1 MLKNRIKRILKDSNQ
16 KEIITKGFSFMM
28 FRLGG
33 TLAGYLF
40 TLFISNK
47 FGANIYGLVA
57 IGFSLFIIISIVG
70 RLGLDINIIKF
81 FSQDKNDIESGVFYR
96 SIIKSFIFSSLL
108 AFIILGLKGFIVL
121 DLFREPKPELIP
133 LLPWVLAAIPF
144 WSVTI
149 ISASF
154 LRAKRK
160 NNAFAFFNNPSRFL
174 GGLILLIIFYSFSNQ
189 PIIIFKAHFFA
200 ILLSAIVSFIMVVF
214 NLKSIK
220 LKTKIN
226 TWSFL
231 RDSFPMMLSSSILI
245 LLGWMDTFIMG
256 IYETEANVGIY
267 NVSLKVA
274 TLSVFSLQAVNSI
287 LAPKIA
293 ESFANGDLKY
303 KNLIN
308 FSTKLN
314 FFISGLIILLIIIFH
329 NFLLGMFGEAF
340 KAGYIILFIF
350 CVGQMVNSFSG
361 SVGVILQMIGKQ
373 KIYQNFVLIALVINL
388 ILTFLLTPIYGGTGA
403 AISTVIS
410 MIVWNLGSAIYL
422 KKKMNIKSYYGFS

>member
-1 MLKNRIKRILKDSNQ
+1 ML
-16 KEIITKGFSFMM
+16 

-47 FGANIYGLVA
+47 FGEGIYGLVA
-57 IGFSLFIIISIVG
+57 IGFSIFLIISVLG
-70 RLGLDINIIKF
+70 RLGLDTNMIKF
-81 FSQDKNDIESGVFYR
+81 FSQEKNDVESGIFYK
-96 SIIKSFIFSSLL
+96 SITKSFVFSSFLALL
-108 AFIILGLKGFIVL
+108 IYILREYIVL
-121 DLFREPKPELIP
+121 DLFNVPKPELIP
-133 LLPWVLAAIPF
+133 FLPWVLFAIPF
-144 WSVTI
+144 WSITI

-174 GGLILLIIFYSFSNQ
+174 GGLILLIILYSFSNQ

-200 ILLSAIVSFIMVVF
+200 ILLSAIISFIMVVYT
-214 NLKSIK
+214 LKSIK
-220 LKTKIN
+220 FKTKIN
-226 TWSFL
+226 SWSFL
-231 RDSFPMMLSSSILI
+231 KDSFPMMLSSSILI

-274 TLSVFSLQAVNSI
+274 TLSVFSLQAINSI
-287 LAPKIA
+287 LAPQIA
-293 ESFANGDLKY
+293 KSYANGDTKY
-303 KNLIN
+303 KNLIR

-314 FFISGLIILLIIIFH
+314 FLISGFIVLIIIVFH

-340 KAGYIILFIF
+340 KAGHIILFIF
-350 CVGQMVNSFSG
+350 CVGQIINSFSG
-361 SVGVILQMIGKQ
+361 SVGVVLQMIGKQ
-373 KIYQNFVLIALVINL
+373 KVYQNFMLIALFINL
-388 ILTFLLTPIYGGTGA
+388 ILTFVLTPLYGGIGA

-422 KKKMNIKSYYGFS
+422 KRNMNITSYYRFK

>member
-1 MLKNRIKRILKDSNQ
+1 LKNRIKKILKNSDQ
-16 KEIITKGFSFMM
+16 KEILRKGFSFMVL
-28 FRLGG
+28 RVGG
-33 TLAGYLF
+33 TFAGYLF

-47 FGANIYGLVA
+47 FGEDIYGLVA
-57 IGFSLFIIISIVG
+57 IGFSIFLIISVLG
-70 RLGLDINIIKF
+70 RLGLDINMIKF
-81 FSQDKNDIESGVFYR
+81 FSQEKNDVESGIFYK
-96 SIIKSFIFSSLL
+96 SIIKSIVFSLIL
-108 AFIILGLKGFIVL
+108 AFLIYILKGYIVL
-121 DLFREPKPELIP
+121 DLFKVPKPELIP
-133 LLPWVLAAIPF
+133 FLPWVLAAIPL

-200 ILLSAIVSFIMVVF
+200 ILLSAIISFIMVVYT
-214 NLKSIK
+214 LKSIK
-220 LKTKIN
+220 FKTKMN
-226 TWSFL
+226 SWSFL
-231 RDSFPMMLSSSILI
+231 KDSFPMMLSSSILI

-274 TLSVFSLQAVNSI
+274 TLSVFSLQAINSI

-293 ESFANGDLKY
+293 KSYANGDTKY
-303 KNLIN
+303 KNLIR

-314 FFISGLIILLIIIFH
+314 FFISGSIVFLIIVFH
-329 NFLLGMFGEAF
+329 GFLLGMFGEAF
-340 KAGYIILFIF
+340 KAGYLILFIF
-350 CVGQMVNSFSG
+350 CLGQIINSFSG

-373 KIYQNFVLIALVINL
+373 KIYQNFVLLALIINL
-388 ILTFLLTPIYGGTGA
+388 ILTFILTPIYGGIGA
-403 AISTVIS
+403 ATSTVIS

-422 KKKMNIKSYYGFS
+422 KRKLNIISYYRFK